1 MSTNISIRLKI
12 HNKYQEL
19 SLQKLYEQW
28 NNTKKIVIDDFI
40 ISDNQLKRVLKLF
53 QEHHVAAAQTHS
65 HDILNQPIILSLNK
79 TEVLNQHVI
88 LPQEEVPLSG
98 LSPPEEVPLSGLSPP
113 EDVPLSE
120 LSPPEDV
127 PLSELS
133 PPVNI
138 KEVPNDVLLPVD
150 ISIQIL
156 SKDIY
161 RGDDFDQ
168 VRAPDEKYNYHINS
182 KTYIKSLLNMLDK
195 LEAAGHLNFSS

>member
-1 MSTNISIRLKI
+1 MSTDISIRLKI

-28 NNTKKIVIDDFI
+28 YDTKKIIIDDFI

-53 QEHHVAAAQTHS
+53 QEHHVSAAQTHS
-65 HDILNQPIILSLNK
+65 HEILNQPIILSLNK

-88 LPQEEVPLSG
+88 LPQ
-98 LSPPEEVPLSGLSPP
+98 EVPLSGLSPP

-195 LEAAGHLNFSS
+195 LEAAGHLNFSL